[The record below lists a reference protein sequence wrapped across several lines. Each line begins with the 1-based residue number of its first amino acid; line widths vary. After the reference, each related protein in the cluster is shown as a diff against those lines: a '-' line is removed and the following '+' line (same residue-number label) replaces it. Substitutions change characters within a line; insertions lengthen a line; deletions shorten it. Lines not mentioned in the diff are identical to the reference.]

1 MVYKKYE
8 LPAVLKDMFLE
19 EQLKL
24 KRLVKNILARRFL
37 EKKME
42 CTVNIIQL
50 NQTKKDPN
58 DQKIDIDI
66 IMAKWKFLKKAV
78 QMVL

>member
-8 LPAVLKDMFLE
+8 LLAVLKDMFPE

-24 KRLVKNILARRFL
+24 KRLVKNILVRHFL

-42 CTVNIIQL
+42 CMVNIIQL

-58 DQKIDIDI
+58 EQKIDIDI

>member
-8 LPAVLKDMFLE
+8 LLAVLKDMFPE

-24 KRLVKNILARRFL
+24 KRLVKNILARHFP

-42 CTVNIIQL
+42 CMVNTIQL

>member
-8 LPAVLKDMFLE
+8 LLAVLKDIFQE
-19 EQLKL
+19 ERLKL
-24 KRLVKNILARRFL
+24 KKSVKNILARHFQ

-42 CTVNIIQL
+42 CMVNTIQP

-78 QMVL
+78 QMAL